1 MEVRGDYSNRQR
13 GRERKRKR
21 GIFCSHLL
29 QIIPQHNGSRRQR
42 GGGGGGGVHGR
53 AVQPACCEQKAFLS
67 RNAACRGGSSVL
79 ALLLC
84 VPRGFGFSRQTPTWE
99 GLPSSLGELLLPKA
113 GRAVRCYCWS
123 AFCSQGNVTVVAEL
137 VPHWRLILGERE
149 KSGQCGFH

>member
-99 GLPSSLGELLLPKA
+99 GLPSSLG
-113 GRAVRCYCWS
+113 S
-123 AFCSQGNVTVVAEL
+123 FCSLTPAGPCAA
-137 VPHWRLILGERE
+137 IA
-149 KSGQCGFH
+149 GQRFACRVMLQL